1 MEMRLE
7 GKVALVTGSAAGIG
21 KATALAFAR
30 EGAAVVINY
39 TRSQAE
45 AEATMQEVANLG
57 GQAILVKANV
67 SKEDQVLE
75 MVSKTVE
82 AFGRIDV
89 LVNNAATTR
98 FVAMDDL
105 DALNDEAW
113 DVIYAVNVKGS
124 FYCAR
129 AVAPVMKQ
137 QRDGLIVNT
146 SSIAG
151 FTGIGSS
158 IAYAASKAA
167 VISLTKSLARV
178 LGPEIRVNAVAP
190 GFVPTRWNAGRE
202 AEHAGIISGTPMGR
216 LTQPEDVAG
225 VSVAFATDAKFV
237 TGAVIVVDGGQSMP

>member
-1 MEMRLE
+1 MRLK

-21 KATALAFAR
+21 RATALAFAR
-30 EGAAVVINY
+30 EGAAVTVNY
-39 TRSQAE
+39 TKSKAE
-45 AEATMQEVANLG
+45 AEATVKEITSMGVDAL
-57 GQAILVKANV
+57 LVKASVANESEV
-67 SKEDQVLE
+67 RE
-75 MVSKTVE
+75 MVATTMK
-82 AFGRIDV
+82 AFGRIDI
-89 LVNNAATTR
+89 LINNAGTTR
-98 FVAMDDL
+98 FVPMSDL

-113 DVIYAVNVKGS
+113 DAIYAVNVKGS

-129 AVAPVMKQ
+129 AVAPIMKTLGE
-137 QRDGLIVNT
+137 GLIVNT

-158 IAYAASKAA
+158 IPYAASKAA

-202 AEHAGIISGTPMGR
+202 EEHADIIEQTPMGR
-216 LTQPEDVAG
+216 LTTPEDVAG

-237 TGAVIVVDGGQSMP
+237 TGATIVVDGGKLIP

>member
-1 MEMRLE
+1 MRLT

-21 KATALAFAR
+21 RATALAFAR

-39 TRSQAE
+39 SKSRAE
-45 AEATMQEVANLG
+45 AEATMQDVSDMG
-57 GQAILVKANV
+57 GQAILVQANV
-67 SKEDQVLE
+67 AHENEVRE
-75 MVSKTVE
+75 MVEKSMDT
-82 AFGRIDV
+82 FGRIDI
-89 LVNNAATTR
+89 LVNNAGITR
-98 FVAMDDL
+98 FVAMDNL

-113 DVIYAVNVKGS
+113 DAIYAVNVKGS

-129 AVAPVMKQ
+129 AVAPIMKKLGE
-137 QRDGLIVNT
+137 GLIVNT

-158 IAYAASKAA
+158 IPYAASKAA

-190 GFVPTRWNAGRE
+190 GFVATRWNAGRE
-202 AEHAGIISGTPMGR
+202 AEHATIIGGTPLGR
-216 LTQPEDVAG
+216 LTTAEDIAG

-237 TGAVIVVDGGQSMP
+237 TGAVIVVDGGKLMP